1 MGEVSNGPVSS
12 LPGHISR
19 VPEGA
24 KCDAHP
30 DRDAVR
36 RVQGKQ
42 IPLAANITTC
52 AKNVSMSIFGS
63 PMKPTIQANVIGVVS
78 KSSDLSLTGIL
89 KRELRS
95 SL

>member
-1 MGEVSNGPVSS
+1 MLTPIVMQ
-12 LPGHISR
+12 
-19 VPEGA
+19 
-24 KCDAHP
+24 C
-30 DRDAVR
+30 AVFR
-36 RVQGKQ
+36 GKQ

-89 KRELRS
+89 KRGAAVAFMTCAS
-95 SL
+95 HV